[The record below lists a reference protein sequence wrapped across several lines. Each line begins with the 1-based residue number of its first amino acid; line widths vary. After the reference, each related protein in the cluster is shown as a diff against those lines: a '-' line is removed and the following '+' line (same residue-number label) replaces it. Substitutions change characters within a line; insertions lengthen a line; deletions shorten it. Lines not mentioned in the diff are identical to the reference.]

1 MLPAHDACVILGPYG
16 TWAPSKVPMLAHASV
31 RGSRMTLVDAY
42 IIEGLRLPIA
52 WSMMKTDPYP

>member
-1 MLPAHDACVILGPYG
+1 MGNNSDQ
-16 TWAPSKVPMLAHASV
+16 TVPILAHASV
-31 RGSRMTLVDAY
+31 RESRMTLVDAY

>member
-1 MLPAHDACVILGPYG
+1 MSMAY
-16 TWAPSKVPMLAHASV
+16 WVPILAHASV
-31 RGSRMTLVDAY
+31 RGSGMTLVDAY

>member
-1 MLPAHDACVILGPYG
+1 MRTENMFARASRPSFG
-16 TWAPSKVPMLAHASV
+16 TLPMLAHASV